1 MEAIFRNQ
9 THLQRV
15 LVGDPNQQLYRWR
28 GAGDT
33 MNNFKE
39 FEIGYLSESF
49 RFNSEIARMANIILD
64 RNNSPLRLIGSGTK
78 TEINTKAIL
87 CRTNACVLDTFFN
100 LVTKGL
106 TEKVNISTDFK
117 TSFSKMYHMEACY
130 FNNEPKY
137 PVSELA
143 AITDSITL
151 QEALSYSDELNN
163 LWELRN
169 KLTKSAGSL
178 FKAQEHLKQHIATG
192 SEKATLTISTIH
204 GSKGLEWDNVTIAND
219 FVSIPKG
226 VEVEDSVASMWED
239 ADLRC
244 MLYVGITRA
253 KVSIQLPY
261 YLLDDFNIKEVFDK
275 TSTLYY

>member
-1 MEAIFRNQ
+1 
-9 THLQRV
+9 V
-15 LVGDPNQQLYRWR
+15 
-28 GAGDT
+28 
-33 MNNFKE
+33 
-39 FEIGYLSESF
+39 
-49 RFNSEIARMANIILD
+49 
-64 RNNSPLRLIGSGTK
+64 
-78 TEINTKAIL
+78 NTKAIL

-106 TEKVNISTDFK
+106 TEKVNINTDFK

-130 FNNEPKY
+130 FNNEHKY

-178 FKAQEHLKQHIATG
+178 YKAQEHLKQHIA
-192 SEKATLTISTIH
+192 SSKEKATLTISTIH

-226 VEVEDSVASMWED
+226 VEVEDAVTNMWED
-239 ADLRC
+239 TDLRC
-244 MLYVGITRA
+244 CLYVAVTRA
-253 KVSIQLPY
+253 RVTVQLPW
-261 YLLDDFNIKEVFDK
+261 YLEESFRK
-275 TSTLYY
+275 